1 MISERINNI
10 AASPTMKVAARA
22 IEMKAEGVDLVDFS
36 VGEPDFPT
44 PEHIKEAARIGINN
58 NFTKYTVNEGML
70 ELRIAISEKL
80 KRENNLDYDPK
91 DILVSNGAKQA
102 LFNVV
107 MTLVEEGDE
116 VLIPAPYYVSYPEM
130 VKIAGGKPVIIET
143 KAEEGFKL
151 QPEALWNAVNAKTKA
166 LILCSPSNPTGL
178 VYTEKE
184 LEALG
189 EVVKEKNIF
198 VISDEVYEKL
208 IYDDV
213 PFASMASVSPE
224 LKSLTA
230 VVNGLSKSYAMTGW
244 RIGYAASRREVISG
258 ASKIQSHS
266 TSGASSV
273 SQYAGIAALSGPK
286 DTIDSMVAEFRKRR
300 DYIYQK
306 LTSHPGIKTTKPSGA
321 FYIFPDLSSFYGRS
335 YNGRTVTNSSEMA
348 LYILEEAKVAVVPGI
363 AFGEDN
369 HIRISYSTS
378 MENIVEGV
386 DRIIKALE
394 ELK

>member
-1 MISERINNI
+1 
-10 AASPTMKVAARA
+10 MKVAAKA
-22 IEMKAEGVDLVDFS
+22 IQLKAEGADLVDFS

-44 PEHIKEAARIGINN
+44 PEHIKEAARIGIDN

-70 ELRIAISEKL
+70 ELRIAIAEKL
-80 KRENNLDYDPK
+80 KRENNLEYDPK
-91 DILVSNGAKQA
+91 EILVSNGAKQA

-130 VKIAGGKPVIIET
+130 VKIAGGKPVTVQT
-143 KAEEGFKL
+143 KAEDGFKL
-151 QPEALWNAVNAKTKA
+151 MPDALLDAINEKTKA

-189 EVVKEKNIF
+189 EVIKEKNIF

-208 IYDDV
+208 IYDDI

-244 RIGYAASRREVISG
+244 RIGYAACRREIITG

-273 SQYAGIAALSGPK
+273 SQYAGITALSGPQ
-286 DTIDSMVAEFRKRR
+286 DTIKVMNKEFKRRR
-300 DYIYQK
+300 DYIYEK
-306 LTSHPGIKTTKPSGA
+306 LISVPGVKSTRPSGA
-321 FYIFPDLSSFYGRS
+321 FYIFPDLSSFYGKS
-335 YNGRTVTNSSEMA
+335 FNGHTVNSSSDMA

-363 AFGEDN
+363 AFGSDD

-386 DRIIKALE
+386 DRIISALGK
-394 ELK
+394 LK

>member
-1 MISERINNI
+1 
-10 AASPTMKVAARA
+10 MKVAAKA
-22 IEMKAEGVDLVDFS
+22 IQLKAEGADLVDFS

-44 PEHIKEAARIGINN
+44 PEHIKEAARIGIDN

-70 ELRIAISEKL
+70 ELRIAIAEKL
-80 KRENNLDYDPK
+80 KRENNLEYDPK
-91 DILVSNGAKQA
+91 EILVSNGAKQA

-130 VKIAGGKPVIIET
+130 VKIAGGKPVTVQT
-143 KAEEGFKL
+143 KAEDGFKL
-151 QPEALWNAVNAKTKA
+151 MPDALLDAINEKTKA

-189 EVVKEKNIF
+189 EVIKEKNIF

-208 IYDDV
+208 IYDDI

-244 RIGYAASRREVISG
+244 RIGYAACRREIITG

-273 SQYAGIAALSGPK
+273 SQYAGITALSGPQ
-286 DTIDSMVAEFRKRR
+286 DTIKVMNKEFKRRR
-300 DYIYQK
+300 DYIYEK
-306 LTSHPGIKTTKPSGA
+306 LISVPGVRSTRPSGA
-321 FYIFPDLSSFYGRS
+321 FYIFPDLSSFYGKS
-335 YNGRTVTNSSEMA
+335 FNGHTVNSSSDMA

-363 AFGEDN
+363 AFGSDD

-386 DRIIKALE
+386 DRIISALGK
-394 ELK
+394 LK

>member
-1 MISERINNI
+1 MISERIKNI
-10 AASPTMKVAARA
+10 AASPTMKVAAKA
-22 IEMKAEGVDLVDFS
+22 IQLKAEGADLVDFS

-44 PEHIKEAARIGINN
+44 PEHIKEAARIGIDN

-70 ELRIAISEKL
+70 ELRIAIAEKL
-80 KRENNLDYDPK
+80 KRENNLEYDPK
-91 DILVSNGAKQA
+91 EILVSNGAKQA

-130 VKIAGGKPVIIET
+130 VKIAGGKPVTVQT
-143 KAEEGFKL
+143 KAEDGFKL
-151 QPEALWNAVNAKTKA
+151 MPDALLDAINEKTKA

-189 EVVKEKNIF
+189 EVIKEKNIF

-208 IYDDV
+208 IYDDI

-244 RIGYAASRREVISG
+244 RIGYAACRREIITG

-273 SQYAGIAALSGPK
+273 SQYAGITALSGPQ
-286 DTIDSMVAEFRKRR
+286 DTIKVMNKEFKRRR
-300 DYIYQK
+300 DYIYEK
-306 LTSHPGIKTTKPSGA
+306 LISVPGVRSTRPSGA
-321 FYIFPDLSSFYGRS
+321 FYIFPDLSSFYGKS
-335 YNGRTVTNSSEMA
+335 FNGHTVNSSSDMA

-363 AFGEDN
+363 AFGSDD

-386 DRIIKALE
+386 DRIISALGK
-394 ELK
+394 LK

>member
-1 MISERINNI
+1 
-10 AASPTMKVAARA
+10 MKVAAKA
-22 IEMKAEGVDLVDFS
+22 IQLKAEGADLVDFS

-44 PEHIKEAARIGINN
+44 PEHIKEAARIGIDN

-70 ELRIAISEKL
+70 ELRIAIAEKL
-80 KRENNLDYDPK
+80 KRENNLEYDPK
-91 DILVSNGAKQA
+91 EILVSNGAKQA

-130 VKIAGGKPVIIET
+130 VKIAGGKPITVQT
-143 KAEEGFKL
+143 KAEDGFKL
-151 QPEALWNAVNAKTKA
+151 MPDALLDAINEKTKA

-189 EVVKEKNIF
+189 EVIKEKNIF

-208 IYDDV
+208 IYDDI

-244 RIGYAASRREVISG
+244 RIGYAACRREIITG

-273 SQYAGIAALSGPK
+273 SQYAGIAALSGPQ
-286 DTIDSMVAEFRKRR
+286 DTIKVMNKEFKRRR
-300 DYIYQK
+300 DYIYEK
-306 LTSHPGIKTTKPSGA
+306 LISVPGVRSTRPSGA
-321 FYIFPDLSSFYGRS
+321 FYIFPDLSSFYGKS
-335 YNGRTVTNSSEMA
+335 FNGHTVNNSSDMA
-348 LYILEEAKVAVVPGI
+348 LYILEKAKVAVVPGI
-363 AFGEDN
+363 AFGSDD

-386 DRIIKALE
+386 DRIISALGK
-394 ELK
+394 LK

>member
-1 MISERINNI
+1 MISERIKKI
-10 AASPTMKVAARA
+10 AASPTMKVAAKA
-22 IEMKAEGVDLVDFS
+22 IQLKAEGADLVDFS

-44 PEHIKEAARIGINN
+44 PEHIKEAARIGIDN

-70 ELRIAISEKL
+70 ELRIAIAEKL
-80 KRENNLDYDPK
+80 KRENNLEYDPK
-91 DILVSNGAKQA
+91 EILVSNGAKQA

-130 VKIAGGKPVIIET
+130 VKIAGGKPVTVQT
-143 KAEEGFKL
+143 KAEDGFKL
-151 QPEALWNAVNAKTKA
+151 MPDALLDAINEKTKA

-189 EVVKEKNIF
+189 EVIKEKNIF

-208 IYDDV
+208 IYDDI

-244 RIGYAASRREVISG
+244 RIGYAACRREIITG

-273 SQYAGIAALSGPK
+273 SQYAGIAALSGPQ
-286 DTIDSMVAEFRKRR
+286 DTIKVMNKEFKRRR
-300 DYIYQK
+300 DYIYEK
-306 LTSHPGIKTTKPSGA
+306 LISVPGVRSTRPSGA
-321 FYIFPDLSSFYGRS
+321 FYIFPDLSSFYGKS
-335 YNGRTVTNSSEMA
+335 FNGHTVNNSSDMA
-348 LYILEEAKVAVVPGI
+348 LYILEKAKVAVVPGI
-363 AFGEDN
+363 AFGSDD

-386 DRIIKALE
+386 DRIISALGK
-394 ELK
+394 LK

>member
-1 MISERINNI
+1 
-10 AASPTMKVAARA
+10 MKVAAKA
-22 IEMKAEGVDLVDFS
+22 LVMKAEGVDLVDFS

-44 PEHIKEAARIGINN
+44 PEHIKDAARTGIEN
-58 NFTKYTVNEGML
+58 NFTKYTVNEGMA
-70 ELRIAISEKL
+70 ELRLAIAEKL
-80 KRENNLDYDPK
+80 KRENNLEYDPK
-91 DILVSNGAKQA
+91 EILVSNGAKQA

-107 MTLVEEGDE
+107 MTLVQEGDE

-130 VKIAGGKPVIIET
+130 VKIAGGKPVIIQT
-143 KAEEGFKL
+143 KAENGFKL
-151 QPEALWNAVNAKTKA
+151 LPEALWNAINEKTKA

-178 VYTEKE
+178 VYNERE
-184 LEALG
+184 LEGLG
-189 EVVKEKNIF
+189 EVIKEKNIF

-208 IYDDV
+208 IYDDI
-213 PFASMASVSPE
+213 PFSSMASVSPE

-244 RIGYAASRREVISG
+244 RIGYAACRKEIIDG

-273 SQYAGIAALSGPK
+273 SQFAGIAALSGPQ
-286 DTIDSMVAEFRKRR
+286 DAINIMNSEFKKRR
-300 DYIYQK
+300 DYIYEK
-306 LTSHPGIKTTKPSGA
+306 LTSFEGIKSTRPAGA
-321 FYIFPDLSSFYGRS
+321 FYIFPDLSHFYGKGF
-335 YNGRTVTNSSEMA
+335 NGRAVTNSSEMA

-378 MENIVEGV
+378 MDNIIKGTE
-386 DRIIKALE
+386 RIISALE
-394 ELK
+394 KLK